1 MHIGI
6 AALGAWLASAS
17 TASAQH
23 TIIRQDGVEVACKVL
38 GSANGQL
45 RYDPGSGEKPIACGE
60 VLAIIDERLMVHA
73 DPCAAA
79 AALDRTSPN
88 CASVLQKNGSVVKCE
103 VIAGMDDYWR
113 IRTSAGVRTVPAGEV
128 AGVLNGGEAFLFTE
142 DKYAKQFMSDANT
155 LRMINDVSQC
165 PSGYGEVRT
174 ARSQARQKP
183 ILEAA
188 QKKAAIER
196 AKANDG
202 AGPVVKARMDKQADG
217 LFQDA
222 YKDRVETSSV
232 PKDGGP
238 VQTRRRMAHDY
249 LIHLLSLGKKYTHVK
264 VDFADFRIGELERQ
278 EDGSYKGII
287 TVQQVF
293 AGEIDGQRVYGDVT
307 VKNIEIDIRQYDK
320 LTKDGMKKFWDV
332 FLGDISV
339 VTTQRD

>member
-1 MHIGI
+1 M
-6 AALGAWLASAS
+6 S
-17 TASAQH
+17 
-23 TIIRQDGVEVACKVL
+23 R
-38 GSANGQL
+38 
-45 RYDPGSGEKPIACGE
+45 
-60 VLAIIDERLMVHA
+60 
-73 DPCAAA
+73 
-79 AALDRTSPN
+79 LDRTSPN

-202 AGPVVKARMDKQADG
+202 AGPVVKARMDTARGLTEEFDAAKLTAIGVEKVKQLEADMKMITDGAVSLSVRQEKCKQADG